1 MPVTCDVPQLEAHR
15 LLVPVE
21 HLEREVH
28 ADRGAVVGAE
38 VVMDVA
44 LDDAGLPHAQVSY
57 DEDLIKMFLVVV
69 VLVLVIVLHG
79 DRRGRGLRI
88 NVS

>member
-1 MPVTCDVPQLEAHR
+1 VSFTCDVPQLEAHR

-28 ADRGAVVGAE
+28 ADGGAVVGAE
-38 VVMDVA
+38 VVMHVA
-44 LDDAGLPHAQVSY
+44 LDDAGLPHAQVAY
-57 DEDLIKMFLVVV
+57 DQDLIKMFLMLVVMV
-69 VLVLVIVLHG
+69 VVLHG
-79 DRRGRGLRI
+79 DRRGRGLCI